1 MAATASNP
9 VLDELV
15 RCAAETTAAELGFLL
30 RADGGSLSVV
40 ATVGEAAADLRGTQV
55 PADAGVAGYVVA
67 SGQPVALGA
76 RSGDPRL
83 SEGLTGMLA
92 RPPES
97 VLCVPCTAED
107 ATVGAL
113 QLQDKAEGHFSFD
126 DVELATLFA
135 GIAGVALADTGGA
148 ATVPDPAELGGEL
161 QRLAHAD
168 PGRYTTIARVVEAL
182 LARG

>member
-1 MAATASNP
+1 MAATASQP

-40 ATVGEAAADLRGTQV
+40 ATIGEAAAGLRGTQV

-67 SGQPVALGA
+67 SGQPLALGA

-92 RPPES
+92 SPPES
-97 VLCVPCTAED
+97 VLCVPCASDE
-107 ATVGAL
+107 ATMGAL
-113 QLQDKAEGHFSFD
+113 QLLDKAEGHFTFD

-135 GIAGVALADTGGA
+135 GIAGVALADPAGA
-148 ATVPDPAELGGEL
+148 ATVPDAAELGGEL